1 MSNSETFQQA
11 RELVDRF
18 ADGPQRF
25 PSYLALG
32 EIGDDALPAVREG
45 LGNGNWQVRRWCAM
59 YLDHHA
65 DLESIEHL
73 VPLVRD
79 PKAAVR
85 LWAVHSVACDRCK
98 SQENPVDYVPLLIE
112 RVELD
117 ESIRVRRMAV
127 IMLGCGE
134 PDARVVPVLESVLRN
149 ETDRKLRLHAEAGL
163 ERCREVGLAARPSG
177 S

>member
-1 MSNSETFQQA
+1 MSSSETVHRA

-25 PSYLALG
+25 ASYQALD
-32 EIGDDALPAVREG
+32 EIGNDALPAVREG
-45 LGNGNWQVRRWCAM
+45 LGNGNWQVRRWCAI

-65 DLESIEHL
+65 DLESIEYL

-85 LWAVHSVACDRCK
+85 MWAVHSVACDRCK
-98 SQENPVDYVPLLIE
+98 SHENPVDYVPLLIE
-112 RVELD
+112 RIEID

-127 IMLGCGE
+127 TMLAYGD
-134 PDARVVPVLESVLRN
+134 PDARAVPVFESILRN
-149 ETDRKLRLHAEAGL
+149 ETDRKLRLHAEGGL
-163 ERCREVGLAARPSG
+163 ERCRAIGLATRPSG
-177 S
+177 